1 MFDYI
6 NTKYEDAELIIN
18 YNNPNE
24 AILKIKNSLKE
35 QESKAELYCYLSK
48 AYLYKGKYKAALKYA
63 KLAEKTNPE
72 YLYAKARSIIAL
84 SKLNANKED
93 IFKLVN
99 SLFKKNKPDILTTYV
114 CFVAI
119 AKNYTDEK
127 IASILA
133 KKTFNLIKNPQNA
146 FEYRAKIESALF
158 LKKYRI
164 SNKLIKEAEINNYLD
179 LYSYQVI
186 SYLYCY
192 NKKYKECIINSNKA
206 ILRNPES
213 GYSYFLIGNAFYKQ
227 KKYKEVI
234 NYLKLAEK
242 YKYKSKY
249 LNLMLA
255 YSYLEENDYKNSLKY
270 TQKVKKDA
278 NPFYERGTMF
288 YNQKN
293 YDKALN
299 DLLMAES
306 GGYKDDFI
314 YTRLSFLYANKKDY
328 EKSLNYANKA
338 IINNSK
344 DSYAHYRKGIALYN
358 MKDYINAKKSF
369 LQAEKLNY
377 INSGNMFEKLSFIF
391 TIENNYKQAINYAN
405 KAIIINSQNAYAYY
419 QKDYALFYSQKFSK
433 SKESFV
439 KSDKLGFLNYNLFS
453 MLSYLFYIE
462 NNFSKA
468 HSYINKALLLC
479 KDDSTIYYLKAGI
492 LASIGKEKEAV
503 NYYQKALTL
512 EKN

>member
-344 DSYAHYRKGIALYN
+344 DSYAHYRNGIALYN

-419 QKDYALFYSQKFSK
+419 QKGYALFYSQKFSK

-512 EKN
+512 EEN

>member
-18 YNNPNE
+18 NNNPNE

-93 IFKLVN
+93 ILALVN

-114 CFVAI
+114 CFIAI
-119 AKNYTDEK
+119 ARNYTDDK

-133 KKTFNLIKNPQNA
+133 KKTFNLIKNPENA
-146 FEYRAKIESALF
+146 FEYKAKIESALF

-164 SNKLIKEAEINNYLD
+164 SNKLIKEAECNNYLD
-179 LYSYQVI
+179 LNSYQVI
-186 SYLYCY
+186 SYLYCN
-192 NKKYKECIINSNKA
+192 NKKYKECIIYANKA
-206 ILRNPES
+206 ILCNSES
-213 GYSYFLIGNAFYKQ
+213 GYNYFIKGNALYKQ

-306 GGYKDDFI
+306 VGYKDDFI
-314 YTRLSFLYANKKDY
+314 YTRLSFLYENKKDY

-344 DSYAHYRKGIALYN
+344 DGFAHYRKGIALYN

-377 INSGNMFEKLSFIF
+377 IHSGNMFEKLSFIF

-405 KAIIINSQNAYAYY
+405 KAIILNSKNAYAYY
-419 QKDYALFYSQKFSK
+419 RKGYALFYSQKFSK

-512 EKN
+512 EEN

>member
-1 MFDYI
+1 MSDYI
-6 NTKYEDAELIIN
+6 NTKFENAELIIN

-24 AILKIKNSLKE
+24 AIFKIKERLKK
-35 QESKAELYCYLSK
+35 QRANAELYCYLSK
-48 AYLYKGKYKAALKYA
+48 AYIYKGKYKEALKYA
-63 KLAEKTNPE
+63 KKAEKINPN
-72 YLYAKARSIIAL
+72 YLYAKARIVFAL
-84 SKLNANKED
+84 SKLKANKED
-93 IFKLVN
+93 IFELVN

-119 AKNYTDEK
+119 ARNYTDDK

-146 FEYRAKIESALF
+146 FEYKAKIESALF
-158 LKKYRI
+158 LKKYKI
-164 SNKLIKEAEINNYLD
+164 SNKLIKEAECNNYLD
-179 LYSYQVI
+179 LNSYQVI
-186 SYLYCY
+186 SYLYCN
-192 NKKYKECIINSNKA
+192 NKKYKECIIYANKA
-206 ILRNPES
+206 ILCNSES
-213 GYSYFLIGNAFYKQ
+213 GYNYFIKGNALYKQ

-255 YSYLEENDYKNSLKY
+255 YSYLEENDYKNFLKY
-270 TQKVKKDA
+270 TQKVKRGA

-288 YNQKN
+288 YNKKN

-299 DLLMAES
+299 DLLKAEAL
-306 GGYKDDFI
+306 GYKDDFI
-314 YTRLSFLYANKKDY
+314 FTRLSFLYANKGY
-328 EKSLNYANKA
+328 FEKSLNYANKA

-344 DSYAHYRKGIALYN
+344 DGLAHYRKGIALYN
-358 MKDYINAKKSF
+358 MKDYINAKESF
-369 LQAEKLNY
+369 LKAEKLNY
-377 INSGNMFEKLSFIF
+377 IHSSNMFEKLSFIF

-405 KAIIINSQNAYAYY
+405 KAIILNSQNAYAYY
-419 QKDYALFYSQKFSK
+419 RKGYALFYSQKFSK
-433 SKESFV
+433 AKESLV
-439 KSDKLGFLNYNLFS
+439 KSNKLGYLNYNLFS

-462 NNFSKA
+462 NDFKKA

>member
-1 MFDYI
+1 
-6 NTKYEDAELIIN
+6 
-18 YNNPNE
+18 
-24 AILKIKNSLKE
+24 
-35 QESKAELYCYLSK
+35 
-48 AYLYKGKYKAALKYA
+48 
-63 KLAEKTNPE
+63 
-72 YLYAKARSIIAL
+72 
-84 SKLNANKED
+84 
-93 IFKLVN
+93 
-99 SLFKKNKPDILTTYV
+99 
-114 CFVAI
+114 
-119 AKNYTDEK
+119 
-127 IASILA
+127 
-133 KKTFNLIKNPQNA
+133 
-146 FEYRAKIESALF
+146 
-158 LKKYRI
+158 
-164 SNKLIKEAEINNYLD
+164 
-179 LYSYQVI
+179 
-186 SYLYCY
+186 
-192 NKKYKECIINSNKA
+192 
-206 ILRNPES
+206 
-213 GYSYFLIGNAFYKQ
+213 
-227 KKYKEVI
+227 
-234 NYLKLAEK
+234 
-242 YKYKSKY
+242 
-249 LNLMLA
+249 
-255 YSYLEENDYKNSLKY
+255 
-270 TQKVKKDA
+270 
-278 NPFYERGTMF
+278 MF

-306 GGYKDDFI
+306 VGYKDDFI
-314 YTRLSFLYANKKDY
+314 YTRLSFLYENKKDY

-344 DSYAHYRKGIALYN
+344 DGFAHYRKGIALYN

-377 INSGNMFEKLSFIF
+377 IHSGNMFEKLSFIF

-405 KAIIINSQNAYAYY
+405 KAIILNSKNAYAYY
-419 QKDYALFYSQKFSK
+419 RKGYALFYSQKFSK

-512 EKN
+512 EEN

>member
-1 MFDYI
+1 MFDYL
-6 NTKYEDAELIIN
+6 NTKYENAELIIN
-18 YNNPNE
+18 YNNIDE
-24 AILKIKNSLKE
+24 AILKIKHRLKKQKSKEE
-35 QESKAELYCYLSK
+35 QYCYLSK
-48 AYLYKGKYKAALKYA
+48 AYLYKGKYKGSLKYA
-63 KLAEKTNPE
+63 KLAEKTNPD

-84 SKLNANKED
+84 SKLNANKD
-93 IFKLVN
+93 DVFALVN

-119 AKNYTDEK
+119 AQNYRDDK
-127 IASILA
+127 ITSILA

-146 FEYRAKIESALF
+146 FEYKAKIESALF
-158 LKKYRI
+158 LKKYRL
-164 SNKLIKEAEINNYLD
+164 SNKLIKDAEIKNYLD
-179 LYSYQVI
+179 LNSYQVI
-186 SYLYCY
+186 SYLYCN
-192 NKKYKECIINSNKA
+192 NKKYKECIIYANKA
-206 ILRNPES
+206 ILCNPES
-213 GYSYFLIGNAFYKQ
+213 GYSYFLIGNALYKQ

-270 TQKVKKDA
+270 TRKVKKDA
-278 NPFYERGTMF
+278 NPFYERGTMY
-288 YNQKN
+288 YNKKN
-293 YDKALN
+293 FDKALN
-299 DLLMAES
+299 DFLKAEAL
-306 GGYKDDFI
+306 GYKDDFI
-314 YTRLSFLYANKKDY
+314 FTRLSFLYANNGEY

-338 IINNSK
+338 IINNK
-344 DSYAHYRKGIALYN
+344 DGFAYYRKGVALYN

-369 LQAEKLNY
+369 LKAEELNY
-377 INSGNMFEKLSFIF
+377 IHSCNMFEKLSFIF

-405 KAIIINSQNAYAYY
+405 KAIILNSQNAYAYY
-419 QKDYALFYSQKFSK
+419 RKGYALFYSQKFSK
-433 SKESFV
+433 SKESLI

-453 MLSYLFYIE
+453 MLSYIFYIE
-462 NNFSKA
+462 NNFKKA

-492 LASIGKEKEAV
+492 LASLGKEKEAV

-512 EKN
+512 EES

>member
-6 NTKYEDAELIIN
+6 NTKYENAELIIN

-48 AYLYKGKYKAALKYA
+48 AYLYKGKYKAALKYS

-93 IFKLVN
+93 ILALVN

-146 FEYRAKIESALF
+146 FEYKAKIESALL
-158 LKKYRI
+158 LKKYKI
-164 SNKLIKEAEINNYLD
+164 CNKLIKEAECNNYLD
-179 LYSYQVI
+179 LNSYQVI
-186 SYLYCY
+186 SYLYCN

-306 GGYKDDFI
+306 VGYKDDFI
-314 YTRLSFLYANKKDY
+314 YTRLSFLYENKKDY

-344 DSYAHYRKGIALYN
+344 DGFAHYRKGIALYN

-377 INSGNMFEKLSFIF
+377 IHSGNMFEKLSFIF

-405 KAIIINSQNAYAYY
+405 KAIILNSKNAYAYY
-419 QKDYALFYSQKFSK
+419 RKGYALFYSQKFSK

-512 EKN
+512 EEN

>member
-18 YNNPNE
+18 YNNQNE

-93 IFKLVN
+93 ILALVN

-114 CFVAI
+114 CFIAI
-119 AKNYTDEK
+119 ARNYTDDK

-133 KKTFNLIKNPQNA
+133 KKTFNLIKNPENA
-146 FEYRAKIESALF
+146 FEYKAKIESALF
-158 LKKYRI
+158 LKKYKI
-164 SNKLIKEAEINNYLD
+164 SNKLIKEAECNNYLD
-179 LYSYQVI
+179 LNSYQII
-186 SYLYCY
+186 SYLYCN
-192 NKKYKECIINSNKA
+192 NKKYKECIIYANKA
-206 ILRNPES
+206 ILCNSES

-306 GGYKDDFI
+306 VGYKDDFI
-314 YTRLSFLYANKKDY
+314 YTRLSFLYENKKDY

-344 DSYAHYRKGIALYN
+344 DGFAHYRKGIALYN

-377 INSGNMFEKLSFIF
+377 IHSGNMFEKLSFIF
-391 TIENNYKQAINYAN
+391 TIENNYNQAINYAN
-405 KAIIINSQNAYAYY
+405 KAIILNSKNAYAYY
-419 QKDYALFYSQKFSK
+419 RKGYALFYSQKFSK

-512 EKN
+512 EEN

>member
-6 NTKYEDAELIIN
+6 NTKYENAELIIN
-18 YNNPNE
+18 YNNQNE
-24 AILKIKNSLKE
+24 AILKIRDKLKE
-35 QESKAELYCYLSK
+35 QGSKAELYCYLSK
-48 AYLYKGKYKAALKYA
+48 AYLYKGKYKTALKYA

-84 SKLNANKED
+84 SKLKANKED
-93 IFKLVN
+93 ILSLVN

-119 AKNYTDEK
+119 ARNYTDDK
-127 IASILA
+127 IASVLA

-146 FEYRAKIESALF
+146 FEYKAKIESALL
-158 LKKYRI
+158 LKKYKI
-164 SNKLIKEAEINNYLD
+164 CNKLIKEAECNNYLD
-179 LYSYQVI
+179 LNSYQVI
-186 SYLYCY
+186 SYLYCN
-192 NKKYKECIINSNKA
+192 NKKYKECIIYANKA
-206 ILRNPES
+206 ILCNSES
-213 GYSYFLIGNAFYKQ
+213 GYNYFIKGNALYKQ

-306 GGYKDDFI
+306 VGYKDDFI
-314 YTRLSFLYANKKDY
+314 YTRLSFLYENKKDY

-344 DSYAHYRKGIALYN
+344 DGFAHYRKGIALYN

-377 INSGNMFEKLSFIF
+377 IHSGNMFEKLSFIF

-405 KAIIINSQNAYAYY
+405 KAIILNSKNAYAYY
-419 QKDYALFYSQKFSK
+419 RKGYALFYSQKFSK

-512 EKN
+512 EEN

>member
-48 AYLYKGKYKAALKYA
+48 AYLYKGKYKTALKYA

-84 SKLNANKED
+84 SKLKANKED
-93 IFKLVN
+93 ILSLVN

-114 CFVAI
+114 CFIAI
-119 AKNYTDEK
+119 ARNYTDDK

-133 KKTFNLIKNPQNA
+133 KKTFNLIKNPENA
-146 FEYRAKIESALF
+146 FEYKAKIESALL
-158 LKKYRI
+158 LKKYKI
-164 SNKLIKEAEINNYLD
+164 CNKLIKEAECNNYLD
-179 LYSYQVI
+179 LNSYQVI
-186 SYLYCY
+186 SYLYCN
-192 NKKYKECIINSNKA
+192 NKKYKECIIYANKA

-299 DLLMAES
+299 DLLMAEFV
-306 GGYKDDFI
+306 GYKDDFI
-314 YTRLSFLYANKKDY
+314 YTRLLFLY
-328 EKSLNYANKA
+328 
-338 IINNSK
+338 
-344 DSYAHYRKGIALYN
+344 
-358 MKDYINAKKSF
+358 
-369 LQAEKLNY
+369 
-377 INSGNMFEKLSFIF
+377 
-391 TIENNYKQAINYAN
+391 
-405 KAIIINSQNAYAYY
+405 
-419 QKDYALFYSQKFSK
+419 
-433 SKESFV
+433 
-439 KSDKLGFLNYNLFS
+439 
-453 MLSYLFYIE
+453 
-462 NNFSKA
+462 
-468 HSYINKALLLC
+468 
-479 KDDSTIYYLKAGI
+479 
-492 LASIGKEKEAV
+492 
-503 NYYQKALTL
+503 
-512 EKN
+512 

>member
-6 NTKYEDAELIIN
+6 NTKFENAELIIN
-18 YNNPNE
+18 YNNIDE

-48 AYLYKGKYKAALKYA
+48 AYLYKGKYKEALKYA
-63 KLAEKTNPE
+63 KKAEKINPN
-72 YLYAKARSIIAL
+72 YLYAKARIVFAL
-84 SKLNANKED
+84 SKLKANKED
-93 IFKLVN
+93 IFELVN

-119 AKNYTDEK
+119 ARNYTDDK

-206 ILRNPES
+206 ILCNPES

-288 YNQKN
+288 YYQKN

-306 GGYKDDFI
+306 VGYKDDFI
-314 YTRLSFLYANKKDY
+314 YTRLSFLYENKKDY

-344 DSYAHYRKGIALYN
+344 DGFAHYRKGIALYN

-369 LQAEKLNY
+369 LQAEELNY
-377 INSGNMFEKLSFIF
+377 IHSCNMFEKLSFIF

-405 KAIIINSQNAYAYY
+405 KAIILNSQNAYAYY
-419 QKDYALFYSQKFSK
+419 RKGYALFYSQKFSK

-512 EKN
+512 EEN

>member
-306 GGYKDDFI
+306 VGYKDDFI
-314 YTRLSFLYANKKDY
+314 YTRLSFLYENKKDY

-344 DSYAHYRKGIALYN
+344 DGFAHYRKGIALYN

-377 INSGNMFEKLSFIF
+377 IHSGNMFEKLSFIF

-405 KAIIINSQNAYAYY
+405 KAIILNSKNAYAYY
-419 QKDYALFYSQKFSK
+419 RKGYALFYSQKFSK

-512 EKN
+512 EEN

>member
-48 AYLYKGKYKAALKYA
+48 AYLYKGKYKTALKYA

-84 SKLNANKED
+84 SKLKANKED
-93 IFKLVN
+93 ILSLVN

-114 CFVAI
+114 CFIAI
-119 AKNYTDEK
+119 ARNYTDDK

-133 KKTFNLIKNPQNA
+133 KKTFNLIKNPENA
-146 FEYRAKIESALF
+146 FEYKAKIESALL
-158 LKKYRI
+158 LKKYKI
-164 SNKLIKEAEINNYLD
+164 CNKLIKEAECNNYLD
-179 LYSYQVI
+179 LNSYQVI
-186 SYLYCY
+186 SYLYCN
-192 NKKYKECIINSNKA
+192 NKKYKECIIYANKA

-306 GGYKDDFI
+306 VGYKDDFI
-314 YTRLSFLYANKKDY
+314 YTRLSFLYENKKDY

-344 DSYAHYRKGIALYN
+344 DGFAHYRKGIALYN

-377 INSGNMFEKLSFIF
+377 IHSGNMFEKLSFIF

-405 KAIIINSQNAYAYY
+405 KAIILNSKNAYAYY
-419 QKDYALFYSQKFSK
+419 QKGYALFYSQKFLK
-433 SKESFV
+433 SKESLI
-439 KSDKLGFLNYNLFS
+439 KADKLGYLNYNLFS

-512 EKN
+512 EEN